1 MGRRQDKRKEK
12 PSKDVDTDA
21 SENAEDEEDEFV
33 VERVVDR
40 RTRNGKVS
48 EYTNMKYIFF
58 VRLST

>member
-1 MGRRQDKRKEK
+1 MGRKDKRKEK

-21 SENAEDEEDEFV
+21 SENPDDEEDEFV

-48 EYTNMKYIFF
+48 EYEIFSL